1 MSEGAFEVQ
10 EIEKIKE
17 IVDLQASLWK
27 AVQRIPEGAERQK
40 ALREMSGFQ
49 NRMAALVRRF
59 NSVA

>member
-1 MSEGAFEVQ
+1 LSEGAFEVQ

>member
-1 MSEGAFEVQ
+1 LSEGAFEVQ

-40 ALREMSGFQ
+40 ALREISGFQ

-59 NSVA
+59 GSEA